1 MPGVQLYQ
9 GGRLKYTV
17 KVLPKQPS
25 LSQNNGLKQKQ
36 IEARIKKAA
45 KLYESIKRSQ
55 LKYGDIQLSFSQDV
69 NYFLTLIVHVFP
81 VFL

>member
-1 MPGVQLYQ
+1 MQLYQ

-45 KLYESIKRSQ
+45 KLYESIKRNQ
-55 LKYGDIQLSFSQDV
+55 LEYGDIQLSFSQEV
-69 NYFLTLIVHVFP
+69 NYFLTIIVHVFP
-81 VFL
+81 VLV

>member
-1 MPGVQLYQ
+1 MQLYQ

-17 KVLPKQPS
+17 KILPKQPS

-45 KLYESIKRSQ
+45 KLYESIKRNQ
-55 LKYGDIQLSFSQDV
+55 LEYGDIQLSFSQDV
-69 NYFLTLIVHVFP
+69 NYFLTIIVHVFP
-81 VFL
+81 VLV

>member
-36 IEARIKKAA
+36 IEARTKKAA

-55 LKYGDIQLSFSQDV
+55 LKYGDIQSFSQDV
-69 NYFLTLIVHVFP
+69 NYFLTLIVHAFP
-81 VFL
+81 VLV

>member
-1 MPGVQLYQ
+1 MSGVQLYQ

-36 IEARIKKAA
+36 IEARTKKAA
-45 KLYESIKRSQ
+45 KLNEIIKASQ
-55 LKYGDIQLSFSQDV
+55 LKIWGYRTTF
-69 NYFLTLIVHVFP
+69 FTRR
-81 VFL
+81 

>member
-1 MPGVQLYQ
+1 MQLYQ

-17 KVLPKQPS
+17 KILPKQPS
-25 LSQNNGLKQKQ
+25 LSQINGLKQKQ
-36 IEARIKKAA
+36 IEARTKKAA

-81 VFL
+81 VLV

>member
-1 MPGVQLYQ
+1 MSGMQLYQ

-17 KVLPKQPS
+17 KVLPKQSS

-36 IEARIKKAA
+36 IEARTKKAA

-81 VFL
+81 VLV